1 MDALYGV
8 TATESEPLVDDSSNG
23 LYDSSSRTAQSN
35 IIHSVAMQCHLLI
48 KSIVRLKIP
57 RPTDLTLINQNSTTN
72 EEENSSSDAVEDLLP
87 NDVNCLSTNETEDS
101 NFNEFKVSEDT
112 PARQQLMRVL
122 NCYEESTRI
131 CEGISNEMFI
141 PLVEKNKGIFQNV
154 SGQPKYKCHL

>member
-1 MDALYGV
+1 MDALSDV
-8 TATESEPLVDDSSNG
+8 TATESKPLVDDSSNG
-23 LYDSSSRTAQSN
+23 LSDSSSRTAQSN

-57 RPTDLTLINQNSTTN
+57 PPTHLTLINQNPTTN
-72 EEENSSSDAVEDLLP
+72 EGENSSSDAAEDLLP
-87 NDVNCLSTNETEDS
+87 NDVDCLSTNETEDS
-101 NFNEFKVSEDT
+101 NFNEFKVSDDT

-122 NCYEESTRI
+122 ICYEESTRM

-154 SGQPKYKCHL
+154 SG